1 MFWQNLWE
9 GAKSTFQSVWTWLSN
24 FFTVTIPDIFNTVI
38 SFIETNWQGL
48 LLLLVNPFAGA
59 FKLIYDNCE
68 GFRTKVNEVVSA
80 VLNTLREL
88 PAQVLSVG
96 RNLVEGLWNGIND
109 KLLWLKDKIKSFT
122 ESVLDS
128 IKHFFGVNS
137 PSKKTAW
144 IGDMLDQG
152 LASGL
157 LDNMRSRAGHA
168 SVSDGV
174 LSAAGGTYQTQMV
187 CDADGVRICGWKC
200 RDFGCAGAH
209 GPARARHHVH
219 ADLYGRK
226 RCGRRRCATY
236 GCGAR

>member
-1 MFWQNLWE
+1 M
-9 GAKSTFQSVWTWLSN
+9 
-24 FFTVTIPDIFNTVI
+24 I

-157 LDNMRSRAGHA
+157 LDNMQDPVRAMQR
-168 SVSDGV
+168 VSDGV
-174 LSAAGGTYQTQMV
+174 LSAAGGTYQTQMSAMQTACAPAAGNV
-187 CDADGVRICGWKC
+187 GISAVLERMDRLERAITSMQIYMDGNAVVGAVAQRMDAALGDIYRQNERRAVYGV
-200 RDFGCAGAH
+200 
-209 GPARARHHVH
+209 
-219 ADLYGRK
+219 
-226 RCGRRRCATY
+226 
-236 GCGAR
+236 